1 MPIVTTH
8 LRLAQMLEQRCFFLF
23 LALLALLVAIPFLGE
38 TAHGRVIIVLV
49 NISMLVTAVAA
60 VGRSRLS
67 LAIAFSLAVPT
78 LAFQLLALQSG
89 DSGHK
94 ALSWGCN
101 AVLYTFTLG
110 HLLHYVLRKDKITAD
125 KLYGA
130 VAAYMLIAI
139 LWAFLSGVLQY
150 FYPGAYALGG
160 TVKALDLRELIYFS
174 FTALTTAGFGDI
186 TPVLVQSRFLTI
198 FEMVTGVMY
207 VAILIARLTGV
218 YPVVG
223 TKP

>member
-67 LAIAFSLAVPT
+67 LAIAIALAVPT
-78 LAFQLLALQSG
+78 LTFQLLVLQSG
-89 DSGHK
+89 DSGYK

-101 AVLYTFTLG
+101 AVLYTFTLAY
-110 HLLHYVLRKDKITAD
+110 LLHYVLRKHKITAD

-130 VAAYMLIAI
+130 IPAYMLIAI
-139 LWAFLSGVLQY
+139 LCVFVRGVLEY
-150 FYPGAYALGG
+150 LPPRPCAL
-160 TVKALDLRELIYFS
+160 
-174 FTALTTAGFGDI
+174 
-186 TPVLVQSRFLTI
+186 
-198 FEMVTGVMY
+198 
-207 VAILIARLTGV
+207 
-218 YPVVG
+218 
-223 TKP
+223 

>member
-1 MPIVTTH
+1 MLTITPH
-8 LRLAQMLEQRCFFLF
+8 LRLEQILRQRCFLLF
-23 LALLALLVAIPFLGE
+23 LALLALLIAIPFLSE
-38 TAHGRVIIVLV
+38 TSHGRVIVGLC
-49 NISMLVTAVAA
+49 NIIMLLTAVAA

-67 LAIAFSLAVPT
+67 LAIAISLAVPT
-78 LAFQLLALQSG
+78 LTFQLLGLQSG

-94 ALSWGCN
+94 ALSWSCN
-101 AVLYTFTLG
+101 AVLYSFTLG
-110 HLLHYVLRKDKITAD
+110 HLLHYVLRQDRITAD

-139 LWAFLSGVLQY
+139 LWAFLHGVLQY

-160 TVKALDLRELIYFS
+160 TVQALDIRDLIYFS
-174 FTALTTAGFGDI
+174 FSIITTSGFGDI
-186 TPVLVQSRFLTI
+186 TPVLLQSRFLVI
-198 FEMVTGVMY
+198 LEGVTGVMY

-223 TKP
+223 AKA

>member
-1 MPIVTTH
+1 MPILTLNVRWAH
-8 LRLAQMLEQRCFFLF
+8 MLQQRCFLLF
-23 LALLALLVAIPFLGE
+23 LALLALLVAIPFLSE
-38 TAHGRVIIVLV
+38 TTHGRVIVGLC
-49 NISMLVTAVAA
+49 NIIMLVTAVAA

-78 LAFQLLALQSG
+78 LAFQLLVLQSG

-110 HLLHYVLRKDKITAD
+110 HLLHYVLRQDRITAD

-139 LWAFLSGVLQY
+139 LWAFLYGVLQY
-150 FYPGAYALGG
+150 FYPGAYALVG
-160 TVKALDLRELIYFS
+160 TVQALDMRELIYFS
-174 FTALTTAGFGDI
+174 FSVLTTSGFGDI
-186 TPVLVQSRFLTI
+186 TPVLIQSRFLVI
-198 FEMVTGVMY
+198 LEGVTGVMY

-218 YPVVG
+218 YPVVAP
-223 TKP
+223 KP